1 MKMTVLELKA
11 KIKEDIISLLSEQDE
26 ENEETEDKVE
36 DVEVEDTEEDTED
49 DIEDLEMGFDTDE
62 ETIAVS
68 DEDQE
73 QINTLKSYQQNALN
87 SGNQSLADQYGRT
100 ISLILNQVKG
110 RKSE

>member
-11 KIKEDIISLLSEQDE
+11 KIKEDIISLLSEQNE
-26 ENEETEDKVE
+26 ENEEENEDEVE
-36 DVEVEDTEEDTED
+36 DVEVEDTED
-49 DIEDLEMGFDTDE
+49 DIEDLEMGFDTGE

-73 QINTLKSYQQNALN
+73 QINTLKSYQQDALN